1 MPPKTPSL
9 AFALLFIIICIA
21 PADRIACGQ
30 SANADKALTVEPHA
44 KISPEAPQTEGTPS
58 PALSDHD
65 FQENARKTFNAFKY
79 APADK
84 NDWAKTI
91 SMAFSED
98 GRYLC
103 IGEDNSESRG
113 SALVGRTW
121 DGNRKELAV
130 SRLWDLQTG
139 TEVRRFAGHQKHLY
153 IQSVS
158 FSGDSAFVSTTA
170 FQPYGRRAS
179 PIFRIPNGED
189 VRLWDTQTGE
199 QLYHWENA
207 GVMSVVAPNG
217 AAVAVAGTNHLS
229 LFATSGKS
237 ETAIWRLPLDCYIY
251 AKPVFARQGKT
262 VLVSVGDGIAE
273 VETASGKV
281 LRIIGQKAHNGTV
294 KKFAVSPQGQLLAS
308 VTSDSVIVWDFEKG
322 VEIRRLRIAQKA
334 GDGETLCFSQND
346 AVLKLITDRG
356 YLLEWDIRS
365 GIQQRGS
372 FLPDERNLTPTVV
385 ISPNGKVAAIAS
397 RDEGTVDLL
406 NLDTGEYLVRLHNL
420 HSDRRWFVEAPN
432 GTLNGPEDVL
442 RVEQLALQEMK
453 LRFDPE
459 ATKAACLKASRL
471 GAARG
476 TGEGEMQSGRRLYVL
491 AVGVSKHK
499 YSKHNLR
506 FAAEDANRLT
516 QVLQASPPD
525 LFADVIVQTI
535 TNELADK
542 DNIQAGL
549 DWLSRACT
557 KDDVAVIHFSGHGV
571 RGLNGLYF
579 VPHEGDEQ
587 SIQSTCLNWTEI
599 AGRVA
604 PINAEQIL
612 FFADCCHA
620 GAFSKENRPTQD
632 EIAKAL
638 QRKSGLLLFCSSR
651 GEELSL
657 ELASERHG
665 AFTAAIVES
674 FQGAGDTNGDQRI
687 TIGELVD
694 YVSRRVGELT
704 QGKQQP
710 SLPYPDQFER
720 RIEIGSVRSG
730 E

>member
-1 MPPKTPSL
+1 MPVKTSSPL
-9 AFALLFIIICIA
+9 FVVTLLIICIQ
-21 PADRIACGQ
+21 PPDRIAYGQ
-30 SANADKALTVEPHA
+30 SGREGKAINAVLRAEF
-44 KISPEAPQTEGTPS
+44 SPES
-58 PALSDHD
+58 PATEAVTSSAISDHD
-65 FQENARKTFNAFKY
+65 FKENARETFKAFNY
-79 APADK
+79 VPADE

-91 SMAFSED
+91 SMAFSGN

-158 FSGDSAFVSTTA
+158 FSGDANVVSTTA
-170 FQPYGRRAS
+170 FHPYSRRAS
-179 PIFRIPNGED
+179 PFFRIPDGED

-207 GVMSVVAPNG
+207 GVMSAVSPNG
-217 AAVAVAGTNHLS
+217 DVVAVAGTNHLS

-251 AKPVFARQGKT
+251 AKPIFARQGRT
-262 VLVSVGDGIAE
+262 ILVSVGDGIAE
-273 VETASGKV
+273 VETASGKL
-281 LRIIGQKAHNGTV
+281 LRIIGQKVHNGTV
-294 KKFAVSPQGQLLAS
+294 KKFAHNPQGQLLAS
-308 VTSDSVIVWDFEKG
+308 VRRNSVIVWDFEKG
-322 VEIRRLRIAQKA
+322 VEIRRLPITRNN
-334 GDGETLCFSQND
+334 GDVETLCFSQDD
-346 AVLKLITDRG
+346 AVLKVITDHG

-365 GIQQRGS
+365 GAHRRGAYA
-372 FLPDERNLTPTVV
+372 PTELHLRAAA
-385 ISPNGKVAAIAS
+385 ISPNGKLAALAA
-397 RDEGTVDLL
+397 RDQGTVDLL

-420 HSDRRWFVEAPN
+420 HSERRWFVETPDGA
-432 GTLNGPEDVL
+432 LNGPEDIL
-442 RVEQLALQEMK
+442 RIEQLALEDMK
-453 LRFDPE
+453 LRIDPM
-459 ATKAACLKASRL
+459 ATGTACRNALRL
-471 GAARG
+471 GAARK
-476 TGEGEMQSGRRLYVL
+476 TAEGEMQSGRRLYVL

-506 FAAEDANRLT
+506 FAAQDANRLT
-516 QVLQASPPD
+516 QVLQASPSD

-535 TNELADK
+535 TDEEADK

-549 DWLSRACT
+549 DWLVRSCT

-571 RGLNGLYF
+571 RGRNGLYF
-579 VPHEGDEQ
+579 VPYEGDEQ

-599 AGRVA
+599 ADRVA
-604 PINAEQIL
+604 KINAEQIL

-638 QRKSGLLLFCSSR
+638 QKKSGLLLFCSSR

-665 AFTAAIVES
+665 AFTGSIVES
-674 FQGAGDTNGDQRI
+674 FQGAGDTNGDRRI
-687 TIGELVD
+687 TTGELVD

-710 SLPYPDQFER
+710 SLPYPDQFDR
-720 RIEIGSVRSG
+720 RIEIGSVPSDR
-730 E
+730 